1 MRSGPSALKLVGLTG
16 GIATGKSTVARL
28 IAQRGI
34 PIVDADQLAREAV
47 EPGQPALAEIARLWP
62 QAISGDG
69 RLDRKRLGGIVF
81 ADPDARRRLEAILH
95 PRISEL
101 CDARAAALA
110 AAGHKL
116 AFYEASLLVETGR
129 HRDLDGLLVVDAP
142 EDVRIARVVS
152 RDGTTPAAVRA
163 RIAAQLPMTDKRR
176 VATAII
182 DNAGDL
188 PALETQL
195 DRALTQLGLP
205 PKG

>member
-1 MRSGPSALKLVGLTG
+1 LKLVGLTG

-28 IAQRGI
+28 IAERGI

-62 QAISGDG
+62 QVLLAGDG
-69 RLDRKRLGGIVF
+69 RLDRKRLGAIVF

-110 AAGHKL
+110 AAGHTL

-129 HRDLDGLLVVDAP
+129 HRDFDGLVVVTASTDAQ
-142 EDVRIARVVS
+142 IARAMA
-152 RDGTTPAAVRA
+152 RDHLTREQARA
-163 RIAAQLPMTDKRR
+163 RIDAQLPMADKVA
-176 VATAII
+176 VATHVI
-182 DNAGDL
+182 DNSGD
-188 PALETQL
+188 PAATAAQVARLL
-195 DRALTQLGLP
+195 DELGWRA
-205 PKG
+205 

>member
-129 HRDLDGLLVVDAP
+129 HREFDGLVVVTASP
-142 EDVRIARVVS
+142 EAQIERAMARDHLT
-152 RDGTTPAAVRA
+152 RDQARA
-163 RIAAQLPMTDKRR
+163 RIDAQLPMADKIA
-176 VATAII
+176 VATHVI
-182 DNAGDL
+182 DNGGD
-188 PALETQL
+188 PAATAAQVARLL
-195 DRALTQLGLP
+195 DELAAR
-205 PKG
+205 

>member
-1 MRSGPSALKLVGLTG
+1 MKLVGLTG

-28 IAQRGI
+28 IAGRGI

-62 QAISGDG
+62 EVIASDG
-69 RLDRKRLGGIVF
+69 RLDRKRLGAIVF

-101 CDARAAALA
+101 CAARAAALA

-129 HRDLDGLLVVDAP
+129 HRDFDGLVVVTAAP
-142 EDVRIARVVS
+142 ETQIARAMA
-152 RDGTTPAAVRA
+152 RDHLTREQARA
-163 RIAAQLPMTDKRR
+163 RIDAQLPMAEKVA
-176 VATAII
+176 VATHVI
-182 DNAGDL
+182 DNSGTPAATAVQVERLLADL
-188 PALETQL
+188 GWGP
-195 DRALTQLGLP
+195 
-205 PKG
+205 

>member
-62 QAISGDG
+62 QVLLAGDG

-129 HRDLDGLLVVDAP
+129 HREFDGLVVVTASP
-142 EDVRIARVVS
+142 EAQIERAMARDHLT
-152 RDGTTPAAVRA
+152 RDQARA
-163 RIAAQLPMTDKRR
+163 RIDAQLPMADKIA
-176 VATAII
+176 VATHVI
-182 DNAGDL
+182 DNGGD
-188 PALETQL
+188 PAATAAQVARLL
-195 DRALTQLGLP
+195 DELAAR
-205 PKG
+205 